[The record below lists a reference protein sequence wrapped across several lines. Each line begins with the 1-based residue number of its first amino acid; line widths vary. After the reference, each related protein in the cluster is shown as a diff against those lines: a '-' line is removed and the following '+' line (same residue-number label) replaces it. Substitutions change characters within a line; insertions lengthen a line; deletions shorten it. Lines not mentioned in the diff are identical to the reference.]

1 LDKKIGFPSQ
11 RTVNRQIYKGVVWF
25 IKRGVMVAET
35 LVWWK
40 GLEKLELDIETLDEK
55 TEESIV

>member
-1 LDKKIGFPSQ
+1 
-11 RTVNRQIYKGVVWF
+11 
-25 IKRGVMVAET
+25 MVAET